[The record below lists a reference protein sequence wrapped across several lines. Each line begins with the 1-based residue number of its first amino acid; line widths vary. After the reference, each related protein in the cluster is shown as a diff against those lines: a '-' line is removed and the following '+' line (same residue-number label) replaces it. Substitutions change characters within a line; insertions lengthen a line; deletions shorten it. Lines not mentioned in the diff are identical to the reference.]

1 MGLVNVLILLAS
13 LAMIFYGLILRLH
26 YHMTSIGFISTY
38 FSVLPWMLI
47 CIGVVAFLVSAFGLI
62 VSATEVK
69 ELLIGYA
76 ATMAIIC
83 IGLFGTAM
91 VCMMTRSVIDDE
103 ETFDSSSN
111 TSPVHGKI
119 DLGNGILVPY
129 NYFQNQSFRD
139 NFDELQRSL
148 RCCSFIGSDATA
160 RFTNNRTL
168 NPQKNCYPDSCYV
181 KNVNKKAVQ
190 HIRPDNQGSCR
201 VCTTGNEENKAIYTT
216 DCLAIL
222 KELYEDDLEN
232 GMLWLSIGVLI
243 TAIFGVAGVAMAAGY
258 VGKLKRKE
266 KKQDFSQGQRMAMSD
281 YQN

>member
-1 MGLVNVLILLAS
+1 
-13 LAMIFYGLILRLH
+13 MIFYGLILRLH

-47 CIGVVAFLVSAFGLI
+47 AIGVVAFLVSAFGLI

-83 IGLFGTAM
+83 IGLFATAM
-91 VCMMTRSVIDDE
+91 VCMLTRSVIDDE
-103 ETFDSSSN
+103 ETFDKDSN

-119 DLGNGILVPY
+119 DLGNDILVPY
-129 NYFQNQSFRD
+129 NYFQNQSFRE
-139 NFDELQRSL
+139 NYDELQRSL
-148 RCCSFIGSDATA
+148 RCCSFIGSDATG
-160 RFTNNRTL
+160 RFINNNEL
-168 NPQKNCYPDSCYV
+168 NPKRNCFPESCYV
-181 KNVNKKAVQ
+181 KNFDIKGVQ
-190 HIRPDNQGSCR
+190 HIRPDNRGSCR
-201 VCTTGNEENKAIYTT
+201 VCTTGNEENKGIYTT

-222 KELYEDDLEN
+222 KELYEDQLED
-232 GMLWLSIGVLI
+232 GMLWLSISVLI

-266 KKQDFSQGQRMAMSD
+266 RKQDFSQGQRMAMSD
-281 YQN
+281 FQNEHIFW

>member
-13 LAMIFYGLILRLH
+13 LAMIFYGVILRLH

-47 CIGVVAFLVSAFGLI
+47 GIGVVAFLVSAFGLI

-91 VCMMTRSVIDDE
+91 VCMMTRSVIDNE
-103 ETFDSSSN
+103 ETFDKDSN

-119 DLGNGILVPY
+119 DLGNDTFVDY
-129 NYFQNQSFRD
+129 NYFQNKSFRE
-139 NFDELQRSL
+139 NYDELQRSL
-148 RCCSFIGSDATA
+148 RCCSFIESDATDK
-160 RFTNNRTL
+160 FLKTESNRIE
-168 NPQKNCYPDSCYV
+168 QNCYPDSCYV
-181 KNVNKKAVQ
+181 KNVDKKAVQ
-190 HIRPDNQGSCR
+190 PIKYDKKHGCR
-201 VCTTGNEENKAIYTT
+201 VCTTGTRENNAIYTT
-216 DCLAIL
+216 DCLDIL
-222 KELYEDDLEN
+222 KELYEDELEDN
-232 GMLWLSIGVLI
+232 MLWLSIAVLI

-281 YQN
+281 FQN

>member
-1 MGLVNVLILLAS
+1 
-13 LAMIFYGLILRLH
+13 
-26 YHMTSIGFISTY
+26 
-38 FSVLPWMLI
+38 
-47 CIGVVAFLVSAFGLI
+47 
-62 VSATEVK
+62 
-69 ELLIGYA
+69 
-76 ATMAIIC
+76 
-83 IGLFGTAM
+83 M

-181 KNVNKKAVQ
+181 KNVNKK
-190 HIRPDNQGSCR
+190 
-201 VCTTGNEENKAIYTT
+201 
-216 DCLAIL
+216 
-222 KELYEDDLEN
+222 
-232 GMLWLSIGVLI
+232 GM
-243 TAIFGVAGVAMAAGY
+243 
-258 VGKLKRKE
+258 
-266 KKQDFSQGQRMAMSD
+266 
-281 YQN
+281 